1 VGRSREACAPVS
13 VQRAEIRP
21 HLRRILS
28 EEAGLL
34 AELEQLLGSETLI
47 LQSDDVAAIQN
58 IGVARHRCVQRLTQL
73 DGERHDLCRMLS
85 FGSGAP
91 ALQRLFQWAD
101 SDGSLQRQWQSNLQ
115 IARRCKLLNDRN
127 GAIVT
132 VKLGRVRQMLGK
144 LRGSPPPAVY
154 GPKAA
159 RYGAPG
165 ARHLGRA

>member
-1 VGRSREACAPVS
+1 MS
-13 VQRAEIRP
+13 VRPGEIQP
-21 HLRRILS
+21 HLQRILL
-28 EEAGLL
+28 EEARLL
-34 AELEQLLGSETLI
+34 AELEGLLERETAI
-47 LQSDDVAAIQN
+47 LQSEDVAAIQN
-58 IGVARHRCVQRLTQL
+58 IGAARHGCVARLTQL
-73 DGERHDLCRMLS
+73 DAERADLCRMLS

-91 ALQRLFQWAD
+91 ALQRLFAWAD
-101 SDGSLQRQWQSNLQ
+101 LDGSVQRQWQSNLQ
-115 IARRCKLLNDRN
+115 LARRCKQLNDRN

-132 VKLGRVRQMLGK
+132 VKLSRVQQRLGQ